1 MHTLFIN
8 LIKGPCKD
16 NMHCQ
21 CSFMK
26 YAVMPVIYICHIRY
40 KFIFLSDWVGGGELL
55 FRGGVSW
62 RGILNE
68 GMSWSKGVESFHI
81 K

>member
-1 MHTLFIN
+1 
-8 LIKGPCKD
+8 
-16 NMHCQ
+16 
-21 CSFMK
+21 
-26 YAVMPVIYICHIRY
+26 MPVIYICHIRY
-40 KFIFLSDWVGGGELL
+40 KFIFLSDWVGGGDLL